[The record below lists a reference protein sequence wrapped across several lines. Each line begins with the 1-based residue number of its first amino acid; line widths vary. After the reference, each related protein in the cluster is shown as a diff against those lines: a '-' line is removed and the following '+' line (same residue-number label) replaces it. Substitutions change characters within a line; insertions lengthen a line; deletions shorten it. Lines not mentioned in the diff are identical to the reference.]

1 MSQVEARLAELG
13 LTVPEV
19 AIPVAAYVPAVRSG
33 NHIFTSGQLPM
44 VAGELQATGIV
55 GKDLDEEAAAKAA
68 EICALNIIAAVKA
81 IVGDLDIVVRIVKV
95 VGFVASA
102 PDFTK
107 HPVVINGASNLL
119 GKAFGDAGVHARSAV
134 GVAALPLN
142 AAVEV
147 EAIVEVRD

>member
-13 LTVPEV
+13 LTVPDV
-19 AIPVAAYVPAVRSG
+19 AIPVAAYVPAVRTG
-33 NHIFTSGQLPM
+33 NYIYTSGQLPM

-55 GKDLDEEAAAKAA
+55 GKDLDEETAAKAA
-68 EICALNIIAAVKA
+68 EISALNIIAAVKSL
-81 IVGDLDIVVRIVKV
+81 VGDLDKVVRVVKV

-134 GVAALPLN
+134 GVASLPLN